1 MDRGSADQG
10 RVVITVTIAVVAV
23 LLTMGALIGAWISED
38 ARAKDADLAAIVT
51 ATQFLTDLDD
61 YARQWKR

>member
-1 MDRGSADQG
+1 M
-10 RVVITVTIAVVAV
+10 ITVTIAVLAV

-51 ATQFLTDLDD
+51 ATQFLADLDD